1 MTKLVTAVASA
12 CLASTVL
19 TGCTLVTGEQQPLPS
34 VDVVELGT
42 GESSSGEPVDVAG
55 LRGPM
60 VINFWATTCTTCRE
74 EMPVLE
80 AFHQQHGD
88 EVEVVGI
95 DFQETQP
102 EAAVELVAETG
113 VTYRLLADRLGDL
126 NGADPLPNFQGLPL
140 QVFVDDDGEVAY
152 MAYEAFGSVEEIE
165 EMVGEHLGVDL

>member
-1 MTKLVTAVASA
+1 
-12 CLASTVL
+12 
-19 TGCTLVTGEQQPLPS
+19 
-34 VDVVELGT
+34 
-42 GESSSGEPVDVAG
+42 
-55 LRGPM
+55 M

-80 AFHQQHGD
+80 AFHQRHGD
-88 EVEVVGI
+88 EVAVVGI

-102 EAAVELVAETG
+102 DDAVELVADTG

-152 MAYEAFGSVEEIE
+152 MAYEAFESVEEIE
-165 EMVGEHLGVDL
+165 AMVGEHLGVDL

>member
-1 MTKLVTAVASA
+1 VTKLVAAVASA

-19 TGCTLVTGEQQPLPS
+19 TGCTLVTGEEQPLPS
-34 VDVVELGT
+34 VEVVEFGT
-42 GESSSGEPVDVAG
+42 DQPVDVG
-55 LRGPM
+55 ELTGPM
-60 VINFWATTCTTCRE
+60 VINFWATTCTTCRD

-80 AFHQQHGD
+80 AFHQRHGD

-102 EAAVELVAETG
+102 DDAVELVADTG

-140 QVFVDDDGEVAY
+140 QVFVDEDGEVAY
-152 MAYEAFGSVEEIE
+152 LAYEAFESVEEIE
-165 EMVGEHLGVDL
+165 AMVGEHLGVDL

>member
-1 MTKLVTAVASA
+1 MTKLVAVVASA

-19 TGCTLVTGEQQPLPS
+19 TGCTLVTDEQQPLPS
-34 VDVVELGT
+34 VDVVELDG
-42 GESSSGEPVDVAG
+42 GEPVDVAG

-80 AFHQQHGD
+80 AFHQRHGD

-102 EAAVELVAETG
+102 EAAAELVADTG

-152 MAYEAFGSVEEIE
+152 MAYEAFESVEEIE
-165 EMVGEHLGVDL
+165 EMVAEHLGVDL